1 MSKSWKRSSMERFR
15 SAIFTLY
22 MHVTATMGLR
32 CLGVSFPIKN
42 DPVMIERTF
51 DEDQAV
57 LYGVEAEK
65 RECKPDVNPVSHALS
80 SHRESSAAHSLMFH
94 I

>member
-1 MSKSWKRSSMERFR
+1 MSKSWKRSSVERFR

-57 LYGVEAEK
+57 WRGG
-65 RECKPDVNPVSHALS
+65 REE
-80 SHRESSAAHSLMFH
+80 RM
-94 I
+94 